1 MKIKKSIYVYQQ
13 ILIIIANLLINTHK
27 QILDINVKIVVKL
40 VNSIM
45 KINKI
50 KNVLDNVNITI
61 INMMKIL
68 TNVQHKKY
76 VIKKISMVQSYIISK
91 V

>member
-1 MKIKKSIYVYQQ
+1 MRIKRFIYVYQQ
-13 ILIIIANLLINTHK
+13 NLITIVNLLINTHK
-27 QILDINVKIVVKL
+27 LIPDINVKMIVKP
-40 VNSIM
+40 VNFIM

-50 KNVLDNVNITI
+50 KSVLDSVNITI

-76 VIKKISMVQSYIISK
+76 VIKKISMAQNYIISK

>member
-1 MKIKKSIYVYQQ
+1 MI
-13 ILIIIANLLINTHK
+13 
-27 QILDINVKIVVKL
+27 VKL
-40 VNSIM
+40 ANFIM

-50 KNVLDNVNITI
+50 KSVLDSVNITI

-76 VIKKISMVQSYIISK
+76 VIKKISMVQNYIISK

>member
-13 ILIIIANLLINTHK
+13 ILIIIVNLLINTHK

-50 KNVLDNVNITI
+50 KNVLDNVNIII